1 MGNKSDYHEA
11 LGKIVK
17 YYGAQDSMKYYGA
30 QEQVRPGT
38 QFQAN
43 LRKYVIH
50 GHTSERK
57 ISNQKPEEGVIRE
70 MWKKLYREMFRA
82 YCTRQLWS

>member
-1 MGNKSDYHEA
+1 MVNKSDYHEA

-17 YYGAQDSMKYYGA
+17 YYGAPDSMKYYGA

-38 QFQAN
+38 QFQSN
-43 LRKYVIH
+43 LVIH

-57 ISNQKPEEGVIRE
+57 LSNQKPEEGVIQE
-70 MWKKLYREMFRA
+70 MRKKLYRENFRA